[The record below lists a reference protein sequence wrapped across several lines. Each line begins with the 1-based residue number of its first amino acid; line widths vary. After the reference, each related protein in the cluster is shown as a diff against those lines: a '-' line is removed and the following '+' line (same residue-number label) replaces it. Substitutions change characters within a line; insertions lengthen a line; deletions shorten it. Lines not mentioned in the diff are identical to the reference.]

1 MPSFETSRLQ
11 CQALSLADY
20 ADFER
25 GVEPPWVGFTNP
37 YKHLVEGRSPLRFR
51 IPQVKQDPSFAE
63 LGLILAI
70 SKDASEIVGS
80 AGFHDFPNK
89 AGMIEVGFRIVE
101 EKQNQ
106 GLGTELVLGMW
117 NWICQ
122 RPDVKVLRYTVSPD
136 NAPSMKIIKK
146 LSFEKVGEQIDPDD
160 GLELIFEQTVEDF
173 LSRQGHPGSGSRLQ

>member
-1 MPSFETSRLQ
+1 VAIFETDRLR

-25 GVEPPWVGFTNP
+25 GVEPSWDGFTNP
-37 YKHLVEGRSPLRFR
+37 YKHLVEGRNPLRFR
-51 IPQVKQDPSFAE
+51 IPKVKQDPSFAE
-63 LGLILAI
+63 LGLVLAI
-70 SKDASEIVGS
+70 SKDTNEIVGS

-106 GLGTELVLGMW
+106 GLGTELLLGMW

-122 RPDVKVLRYTVSPD
+122 RPDVKVLRYTVSSD

-146 LSFEKVGEQIDPDD
+146 LGFEMVGEQVDPDD
-160 GLELIFEQTVEDF
+160 GPELIFEQSVEDF
-173 LSRQGHPGSGSRLQ
+173 LGRQGPPGIGSTFQ

>member
-1 MPSFETSRLQ
+1 MAIFETNRLR
-11 CQALSLADY
+11 CQGLSLADY

-25 GVEPPWVGFTNP
+25 GVEPLWDGFTNP

-51 IPQVKQDPSFAE
+51 IPKVKQDPSFAE
-63 LGLILAI
+63 LGLVLAI
-70 SKDASEIVGS
+70 CKDTNEIVGS

-89 AGMIEVGFRIVE
+89 AGMIEVGFGIVE

-106 GLGTELVLGMW
+106 GLGTELLMGMW

-122 RPDVKVLRYTVSPD
+122 RPDVKVLRYTVSSD

-146 LSFEKVGEQIDPDD
+146 LGFELVGEQVDPDD
-160 GLELIFEQTVEDF
+160 GLELIFEQTVEEF
-173 LSRQGHPGSGSRLQ
+173 LSRQGPPGSSARFQ

>member
-1 MPSFETSRLQ
+1 MPSFETNRLR
-11 CQALSLADY
+11 CQALSLSDY

-25 GVEPPWVGFTNP
+25 GAEPLWGGFTNP
-37 YKHLVEGRSPLRFR
+37 YKHLVEGRNPLRFR
-51 IPQVKQDPSFAE
+51 IPKVTQDPSYAE
-63 LGLILAI
+63 IGLFLAI
-70 SKDASEIVGS
+70 SKDTNEIVGS

-106 GLGTELVLGMW
+106 GLGTELLLGMW

-122 RPDVKVLRYTVSPD
+122 RLDVKVLRYTVSSD

-146 LSFEKVGEQIDPDD
+146 LGFERVGEQVDPDD
-160 GLELIFEQTVEDF
+160 GRELIFEQTVEDF
-173 LSRQGHPGSGSRLQ
+173 LSRQGPHGNS